1 MQLATERLLLRELTQ
16 DDWPA
21 VWAYQ
26 ADPRYLRYYEWQDR
40 TAENTREFVRM
51 LVALQHERP
60 RRKFQLGVTLRA
72 SGQLIGSCGI
82 RMDAVGAHEADIG
95 YELSPEHWGNG
106 YATEAAR
113 AVVAF
118 GFTELRVHRIS
129 SWCVADNAG
138 SARVL
143 EKVGMRLEGR
153 LRDKERYKGRWWDRL
168 LFAVLEDEWRA
179 LA

>member
-1 MQLATERLLLRELTQ
+1 MQLATERLLRELTQ
-16 DDWPA
+16 DDWPV

-26 ADPRYLRYYEWQDR
+26 ADSRYLRYHEWEER
-40 TAENTREFVRM
+40 PAEHAREFVRM
-51 LVALQHERP
+51 LVALQHDRP

-72 SGQLIGSCGI
+72 SGRLIGNRGI

-95 YELSPEHWGNG
+95 YELSSEHWGNG
-106 YATEAAR
+106 YATQAAR

-118 GFTELRVHRIS
+118 GFTELHVHRIS

-143 EKVGMRLEGR
+143 EKAGMRPEGR
-153 LRDKERYKGRWWDRL
+153 LRDKGRWWDRL
-168 LFAVLEDEWRA
+168 IFAVLDDEWRA
-179 LA
+179 QA

>member
-1 MQLATERLLLRELTQ
+1 MQLATERLLRELTQ
-16 DDWPA
+16 DDWPV

-26 ADPRYLRYYEWQDR
+26 ADPRYLRYHEWEER
-40 TAENTREFVRM
+40 TPEHAREFVRM

-60 RRKFQLGVTLRA
+60 RRKFQLGVTLSA
-72 SGQLIGSCGI
+72 SGRLIGNCGI

-106 YATEAAR
+106 YATQAAR

-143 EKVGMRLEGR
+143 EKVGMRPEGR

-168 LFAVLEDEWRA
+168 LFAVLDDEWRA
-179 LA
+179 QA